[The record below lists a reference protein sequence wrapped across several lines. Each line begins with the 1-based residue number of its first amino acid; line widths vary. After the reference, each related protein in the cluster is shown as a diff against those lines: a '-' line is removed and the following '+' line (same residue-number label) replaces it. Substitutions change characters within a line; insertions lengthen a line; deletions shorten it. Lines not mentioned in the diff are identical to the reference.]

1 MASNTD
7 KLVHHCTNLEPEMT
21 YEIAVSAIN
30 GAGESGNITVI
41 TTTACEGICRH
52 SSTTLTLSH
61 LPCSHCHTYSVH
73 SHTHMSIVTYSIH
86 VHQPCAMHG
95 CVSVRKYSV
104 IYSCNFYTVYLL

>member
-7 KLVHHCTNLEPEMT
+7 KLVHHCTNLDPGRT

-61 LPCSHCHTYSVH
+61 LPCSHYHTYSVH
-73 SHTHMSIVTYSIH
+73 SHTHMSSH
-86 VHQPCAMHG
+86 VQ
-95 CVSVRKYSV
+95 
-104 IYSCNFYTVYLL
+104 YTCTSAVCDARLCECT